1 MAYTTGDA
9 RWDALGSII
18 VGLILG
24 AVAIF
29 LILRSSEMLIGKSVS
44 PQVRERMERVLRES
58 PIVDATADVRG
69 TVQGADDIRFKV
81 EVDFNGKGLAE
92 RYLANLKISEPERV
106 QAWVE
111 LLGSEET
118 LKQFLGE
125 YTEDLMSH
133 LGTEVDELER
143 KIRLAVPKA
152 VHIDIEADA
161 GENSGSS

>member
-1 MAYTTGDA
+1 M
-9 RWDALGSII
+9 
-18 VGLILG
+18 
-24 AVAIF
+24 
-29 LILRSSEMLIGKSVS
+29 
-44 PQVRERMERVLRES
+44 
-58 PIVDATADVRG
+58 RG